1 VIFAGEPSAARAV
14 KALTSDLAIV
24 CPSLTDRLPDLF
36 ESYSRPGGNVTGV
49 AAILEDLNGKLVQLA
64 IEVIP
69 NIKCIGVLVNARGAN
84 RTMIVEQTSNA
95 AHTRGIQLVVEEPTR
110 PDDLAPALEQMVKA
124 GAQIVLVA
132 PNGMFINRRRLIVQQ
147 AVTLRLPTLFQ
158 QRQDVEAGGL
168 MSYGVNETDGSRRVA
183 AFVDKILKGT
193 KPRDLPIEFPTVIE
207 LIVNLTTA
215 QGPWAGAASD
225 IDCHCD

>member
-1 VIFAGEPSAARAV
+1 
-14 KALTSDLAIV
+14 
-24 CPSLTDRLPDLF
+24 
-36 ESYSRPGGNVTGV
+36 
-49 AAILEDLNGKLVQLA
+49 
-64 IEVIP
+64 
-69 NIKCIGVLVNARGAN
+69 
-84 RTMIVEQTSNA
+84 
-95 AHTRGIQLVVEEPTR
+95 
-110 PDDLAPALEQMVKA
+110 MVKA